1 MTIRANSPRQ
11 RFQKRASP
19 LAFRSESSCRADS
32 SSAACSETTSR
43 EVFRRFLAAGAE
55 FSSLCSPPFSFG
67 AKRVS
72 SSAGGEFRWTAV
84 WERGRRSWDARE
96 WRLVYRVGLFEF
108 SQFGPHTRYIDIA
121 GHGIPACAAP
131 AFCAC
136 LQCQSTGAQSRGVWK
151 AGRLYPSP

>member
-43 EVFRRFLAAGAE
+43 EVFRRFLAAGTE

-72 SSAGGEFRWTAV
+72 SSAGESFAGRLSG
-84 WERGRRSWDARE
+84 ERGRRSWDARE

-108 SQFGPHTRYIDIA
+108 SQFGRIRVILILQ
-121 GHGIPACAAP
+121 GMGIPACAAP